1 MQNSSGSVS
10 HFRLSSLVLVLLN
23 YNETKKIS
31 TVLDFNGQRKK
42 AEIKQDL
49 EFNIDDMKY
58 FKSALFSTLLAHNFL
73 HTFVDVQDPKVL
85 GLRPSSGALLLF
97 S

>member
-1 MQNSSGSVS
+1 MKQ
-10 HFRLSSLVLVLLN
+10 
-23 YNETKKIS
+23 KIS

-49 EFNIDDMKY
+49 EFNIDDIKY

-73 HTFVDVQDPKVL
+73 HTFVDVQNLKVL
-85 GLRPSSGALLLF
+85 GLRPSFWSLF
-97 S
+97 N

>member
-1 MQNSSGSVS
+1 MKQ
-10 HFRLSSLVLVLLN
+10 
-23 YNETKKIS
+23 KIS

-49 EFNIDDMKY
+49 EFNIDDIKY
-58 FKSALFSTLLAHNFL
+58 FKSALFFTLLAHNFL
-73 HTFVDVQDPKVL
+73 HTFVDVQNPKVL
-85 GLRPSSGALLLF
+85 GLRPSGAFLLF